1 MPAGKTPAGK
11 TPAGKPD
18 HLPARNGDAA
28 GPAEEPGTSAK
39 LLSYLLE
46 TSSRLQ
52 GPAIRRY
59 VQRLRRKRPHATPAD
74 IVKRIQRTYLVTVI
88 ASGAAIGSA
97 AILPGIGTL
106 TALAAVSGET
116 VLFLEA
122 TTVFVLAMAEVYGI
136 EATDRDRRRALV
148 LYVLSGEDGKHAV
161 ANVLGTSRI
170 RGGWMSDGAAALPL
184 PVLGQLN
191 SRMLRHFAKKWALKR
206 SALTVGKVLPMGIG
220 AVIGAVGNW
229 LIGRKFV
236 QNANEAFGPAPTV
249 WPSTLLELPAAPSNP
264 DPKPALSR

>member
-1 MPAGKTPAGK
+1 MPAGK

-161 ANVLGTSRI
+161 ANVLG
-170 RGGWMSDGAAALPL
+170 DG
-184 PVLGQLN
+184 
-191 SRMLRHFAKKWALKR
+191 RRHFEQAVFADGL
-206 SALTVGKVLPMGIG
+206 SADSVRQLRT
-220 AVIGAVGNW
+220 
-229 LIGRKFV
+229 LIGPQWK
-236 QNANEAFGPAPTV
+236 A
-249 WPSTLLELPAAPSNP
+249 LLEALVPPLEGWVRADAQQPDAP
-264 DPKPALSR
+264 R